1 MRWRIRRPGSSLSAS
16 MLFAATFA
24 LLGAVALVFFGA
36 AALTEHYP
44 SFLGRIG
51 QREIAAH
58 LSRDLRF
65 DASGKPISA
74 ELPAELV
81 QIFEALR
88 PELFYRVVD
97 EQGRVLLSSDHA
109 TSALAPEGAVFDPAR
124 ADFSLLRGETT
135 LHVLT
140 LPVGPATH
148 VSHLQMVRSD
158 RFDRAILTIAG
169 SVARKSASA
178 AVVIALAIFG
188 LVVFMTTRRMIRQLR
203 RVSEAAASIDPN
215 NLAQRLEVGGV
226 PAEVAPLVR
235 MFNVVL
241 ERLETGFRVQQEFL
255 ATAAHELKTPITLMR
270 GQIELDGAADR
281 TLLLKD
287 LDHMARHVQ
296 QLLHLAETSEPQNYS
311 MERIDIEQTAQSAV
325 EQLSRL
331 ASSREVSVEV
341 GCPGA
346 AMVAADPGATQVL
359 IRNLI
364 ENAIHHSP
372 AGSRVVVEV
381 SQAQILVRDYG
392 PGIPEKDMP
401 ELFKRF
407 WRGRHRRDEGA
418 GLGLAICKQIADR
431 HGWTISARNQQ
442 SGAEFS
448 VSFSTTPPGIHCT
461 V

>member
-16 MLFAATFA
+16 MLFAATLA
-24 LLGAVALVFFGA
+24 LVGAATLIFLGAAV
-36 AALTEHYP
+36 LTQQYP

-51 QREIAAH
+51 QHEIALH
-58 LSRDLRF
+58 ISKDLRF
-65 DASGKPISA
+65 DSSGKQVFA
-74 ELPAELV
+74 ELPVELT
-81 QIFEALR
+81 QIFDALR
-88 PELFYRVVD
+88 TELFYRVVD
-97 EQGRVLLSSDHA
+97 GRGRVLLSSDLG

-124 ADFSLLRGETT
+124 ADFSLPRGETT

-140 LPVGPATH
+140 MPVGPPQH
-148 VSHLQMVRSD
+148 DNYLQIVRSD
-158 RFDRAILTIAG
+158 RFDGAILTIAG

-188 LVVFMTTRRMIRQLR
+188 LVVYMATRRMIHQLR
-203 RVSEAAASIDPN
+203 RVGEAAAKIDPN
-215 NLAQRLEVGGV
+215 NLTQRLEVSGV
-226 PAEVAPLVR
+226 AAEVAPLVR

-241 ERLETGFRVQQEFL
+241 DRLERGFHVQQEFL

-281 TLLLKD
+281 TMLLKD
-287 LDHMARHVQ
+287 LDHMARYVQ

-311 MERIDIEQTAQSAV
+311 IERVDIKQIAQSAV

-331 ASSREVSVEV
+331 ASSREISVEV
-341 GCPGA
+341 ACPSA
-346 AMVAADPGATQVL
+346 AMVAADPGAIQVL
-359 IRNLI
+359 IRNLL

-372 AGSRVVVEV
+372 TGSRVVVDV
-381 SQAQILVRDYG
+381 SQARMLVRDYG

-431 HGWTISARNQQ
+431 HGWAISARNERA
-442 SGAEFS
+442 GAEFS
-448 VSFSTTPPGIHCT
+448 VSFAAASSGI
-461 V
+461 